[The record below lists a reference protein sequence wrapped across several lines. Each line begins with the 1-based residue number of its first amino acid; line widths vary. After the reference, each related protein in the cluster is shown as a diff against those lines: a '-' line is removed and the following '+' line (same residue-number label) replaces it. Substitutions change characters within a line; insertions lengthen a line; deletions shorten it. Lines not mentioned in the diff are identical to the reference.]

1 MRMVAIERAGFRAQV
16 ARVPR
21 LSLVFRSVAGVKERI
36 PIAQATDVAHRADSI
51 LSANVLLRP
60 IVERRI
66 LPTVAYVAGPGEIA
80 YFAQVSA
87 VADALGVG
95 APLAVPRW
103 SATVV
108 EPSIDRRLGRLG
120 MVLDDVR
127 SPHDAERKIG
137 DRAMPATI
145 REALEQVRT
154 DLAERFRVLEAE
166 SAALE
171 HLVPER
177 VIEGAR
183 HQMLHRVD
191 RLERRLRA
199 ASRARATEA
208 VQDIASVRASLMPD
222 NQRQERRL
230 NPVPMLAR
238 HGDLLLAQ
246 LKAGAAMHAG
256 SLVGG

>member
-1 MRMVAIERAGFRAQV
+1 M
-16 ARVPR
+16 
-21 LSLVFRSVAGVKERI
+21 KERI
-36 PIAQATDVAHRADSI
+36 PIAQATELAHRADSV

-60 IVERRI
+60 VVERRI

-87 VADALGVG
+87 VADSLGISPPV
-95 APLAVPRW
+95 AVPRW
-103 SATVV
+103 GATIV
-108 EPSIDRRLGRLG
+108 EPAVDRRLGRLG

-127 SPHDAERKIG
+127 TPHDAERKLG
-137 DRAMPATI
+137 DRAMPESI
-145 REALEQVRT
+145 RDAIDGLRQELAARLSAL
-154 DLAERFRVLEAE
+154 AAE
-166 SAALE
+166 SASLD

-199 ASRARATEA
+199 AARARATEA
-208 VQDIASVRASLMPD
+208 VHALASVRAALMPEG
-222 NQRQERRL
+222 QKQERRL

>member
-1 MRMVAIERAGFRAQV
+1 M
-16 ARVPR
+16 
-21 LSLVFRSVAGVKERI
+21 S
-36 PIAQATDVAHRADSI
+36 QATEVAHRADSV

-60 IVERRI
+60 VVEQRI

-80 YFAQVSA
+80 YFSQVSA
-87 VADALGVG
+87 VAEALGI
-95 APLAVPRW
+95 ASPLAVPRW

-108 EPSIDRRLGRLG
+108 EPSVDRRLGRLG
-120 MVLDDVR
+120 MVLDDLKT
-127 SPHDAERKIG
+127 PHDAEQRIG
-137 DRAMPATI
+137 DRAMPAQI
-145 REALEQVRT
+145 RDALEGLRT
-154 DLAERFRVLEAE
+154 DLAGRFD
-166 SAALE
+166 ALAQASLQLD

-183 HQMLHRVD
+183 HQMFHRMD

-199 ASRARATEA
+199 ASRNRSVEA
-208 VQDIASVRASLMPD
+208 VNDLATVRAALMPD

-238 HGDLLLAQ
+238 HGDLFLAQ

-256 SLVGG
+256 SLVSG